1 MDGPLVNGCPGW
13 GEGGIS
19 AMGRCT
25 DANQSPA
32 HSYEFI
38 AQFCYLLQR
47 YGIQVRILALVIY
60 ENKFTKAFRPTNI
73 LHILTRY

>member
-13 GEGGIS
+13 RWEERIS
-19 AMGRCT
+19 GMGRGP

-38 AQFCYLLQR
+38 AQFCHLLQR
-47 YGIQVRILALVIY
+47 YGIQVKTLSLI
-60 ENKFTKAFRPTNI
+60 NN
-73 LHILTRY
+73 